1 MATPEKTAW
10 EQPAYGGVDPMT
22 PITIA
27 QLRARSTVD
36 LMTAACALSLGR
48 TKA

>member
-1 MATPEKTAW
+1 
-10 EQPAYGGVDPMT
+10 MT

-36 LMTAACALSLGR
+36 LMTAACAPGPGLAVSLPPRGD
-48 TKA
+48 